1 MTVRSSVKYR
11 ARQIA
16 VMFTRR
22 ECLTEFAA
30 GLADVE
36 FELDEDLV
44 NGALVAACAQR
55 KDVRQPGRT

>member
-16 VMFTRR
+16 VMLTRR
-22 ECLTEFAA
+22 ECLTEFTT
-30 GLADVE
+30 GFADVE

-44 NGALVAACAQR
+44 NSALVTACAQG